1 MTELDFPPPQRPTAA
16 RPLLGL
22 TILVVEDSRFASEA

>member
-1 MTELDFPPPQRPTAA
+1 MDDTDLFAATPRLTAA

-22 TILVVEDSRFASEA
+22 TILVVE